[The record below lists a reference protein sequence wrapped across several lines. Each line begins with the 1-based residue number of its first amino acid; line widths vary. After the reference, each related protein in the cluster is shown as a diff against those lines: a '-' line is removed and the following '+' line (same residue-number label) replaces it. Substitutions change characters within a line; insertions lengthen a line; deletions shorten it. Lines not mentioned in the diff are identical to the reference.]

1 VWRLAAL
8 GGVGEDGEHDGS
20 KVGRFVVC
28 QGKEGRE
35 VRMAEVTGW
44 INAFGT
50 WTKERKGGKV
60 VVSLSNCVEMLAC
73 VFGMVP
79 FPYSFCFGSRIE
91 CDMMRKECANLCS
104 GVVLRLR
111 HHTTSHRAYIRAN
124 KFVDRPV
131 KWHYPRR

>member
-1 VWRLAAL
+1 VRDKGAAKWSPGRQGDVRDVWRTAAL

-28 QGKEGRE
+28 HGKEGRE

-50 WTKERKGGKV
+50 WTKERKGVKV
-60 VVSLSNCVEMLAC
+60 VVALSNCVEMLAC

-79 FPYSFCFGSRIE
+79 FPILFALGLGLSA
-91 CDMMRKECANLCS
+91 M
-104 GVVLRLR
+104 
-111 HHTTSHRAYIRAN
+111 
-124 KFVDRPV
+124 
-131 KWHYPRR
+131 